1 MYETDG
7 RKEKL
12 QYIQHGGKVLV
23 PYHHHTTLGDVGPS
37 TTTNTNITVGHGAEF
52 SIHLSCSN
60 LFIHLKLGQGEV

>member
-1 MYETDG
+1 ME
-7 RKEKL
+7 EKKN
-12 QYIQHGGKVLV
+12 YSTYSMVVRYWYLV